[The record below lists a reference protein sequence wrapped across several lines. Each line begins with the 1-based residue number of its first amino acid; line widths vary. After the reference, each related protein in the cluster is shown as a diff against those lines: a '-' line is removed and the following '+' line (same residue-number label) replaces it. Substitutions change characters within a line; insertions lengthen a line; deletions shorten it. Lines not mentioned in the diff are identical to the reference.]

1 MKKQYTV
8 RELLS
13 ISTQYLNEKG
23 CVSARLDA
31 ELLLGHVLEMSR
43 IDLYLNLDKPLTS
56 KEVDAYRECIG
67 RRARREPVAYITG
80 TKEFYSLP
88 VFCDACGPDSS
99 P

>member
-23 CVSARLDA
+23 VFPRLDA

-43 IDLYLNLDKPLTS
+43 IDSYLNLDKPLTS

-67 RRARREPVAYITG
+67 RRARR
-80 TKEFYSLP
+80 SQLP
-88 VFCDACGPDSS
+88 ILPGQKSFTLYPFL
-99 P
+99 